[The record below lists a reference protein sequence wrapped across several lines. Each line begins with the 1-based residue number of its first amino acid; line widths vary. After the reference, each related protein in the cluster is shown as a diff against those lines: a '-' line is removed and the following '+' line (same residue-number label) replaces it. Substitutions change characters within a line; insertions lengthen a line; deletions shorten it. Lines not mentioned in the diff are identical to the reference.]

1 MATKTIYHIEID
13 HFERAGSGM
22 GLTPGGK
29 TSLIKPILY
38 PVLSK
43 DIYYTEETGGDTDSS
58 IIKIT
63 GAQGAEVTLLK
74 MIDNSID
81 NWDIYRKLFNGMT
94 FTNSLI
100 DYEFKSN
107 GNKFLPEGYRFKI
120 SSYYHGAKVGGIAIS
135 FYNPDY
141 QDGQS
146 IHINNKVNDV
156 YFENGTSYGGHG
168 DFYSGV
174 LGQGAF
180 PAPYY
185 DGFIYLVKEIKY
197 YSVHFC
203 NLNSYQT
210 LTDSETGETTYYN
223 PKLRYSIISAG
234 YQDQG
239 GSASEPFLI
248 DGETVE
254 IPAAY
259 AIFAG
264 GTKIDIQPDVKP
276 GQSGGQSTSGSTSGS
291 DWPYQ
296 YPAYGTGSAGGA
308 GEGIFGGDGTHK
320 KWGGSVTENDI
331 IANNPDPVKSGDI
344 SSIWGLEHIE
354 NKGGVRIFDLSTD
367 DLGTLYGK
375 LWDNDFITSLNKYQ
389 AGNIGNTIIKL
400 YQSKIAP
407 EILGERKIYLGSFDS
422 TIRTNQ
428 CKEYVHRKLG
438 TFQVLEFFGSF
449 LDYKTKLQIFLPFCG
464 FQDLMADKYISPTHA
479 PRTITVFID
488 ADMVSGVAVYNVK
501 TTYSDGQAIIDTFPF
516 DFSRELPIIESSFA
530 NAQSA
535 VNQILAG
542 TVAVG
547 TSALVGLFGPES
559 MALGALTGFAGGA
572 AQLGT
577 GLGSLNRPTY
587 TVSGGAGK
595 NFGFL
600 QADKIYLLAFRPVCT
615 VPENSSHYIGYQSRI
630 TKKIGDIKKGTFNKM
645 QSVLL
650 DENIPSD
657 IAGEI
662 DNILTTGFYT

>member
-13 HFERAGSGM
+13 HYEKIANGQGT
-22 GLTPGGK
+22 LVDGK
-29 TSLIKPILY
+29 TFSNSLVML
-38 PVLSK
+38 VLK
-43 DIYYTEETGGDTDSS
+43 RGIFTTEVETGDSS
-58 IIKIT
+58 DTYAVDIT
-63 GAQGAEVTLLK
+63 GGTNYPITLFAPSGG
-74 MIDNSID
+74 MD
-81 NWDIYRKLFNGMT
+81 YRNDYIKATGLD
-94 FTNSLI
+94 FTNSYTS
-100 DYEFKSN
+100 YEYMSPDNQYVPGGYRSKLTVSGSSLFGYSLVGELVNPDLQERQDINIKNYYNAVEFEDGYSWRGQSRFSNANAVVLYREKDDLSKIGTFGFTYRKKEFDDGSVEYYDVRVFNDFFLSN
-107 GNKFLPEGYRFKI
+107 GSTE
-120 SSYYHGAKVGGIAIS
+120 SGIL
-135 FYNPDY
+135 
-141 QDGQS
+141 
-146 IHINNKVNDV
+146 DV
-156 YFENGTSYGGHG
+156 
-168 DFYSGV
+168 
-174 LGQGAF
+174 
-180 PAPYY
+180 
-185 DGFIYLVKEIKY
+185 
-197 YSVHFC
+197 
-203 NLNSYQT
+203 
-210 LTDSETGETTYYN
+210 
-223 PKLRYSIISAG
+223 
-234 YQDQG
+234 
-239 GSASEPFLI
+239 FLI
-248 DGETVE
+248 NGEQ
-254 IPAAY
+254 ISLRRFAAHLL
-259 AIFAG
+259 G
-264 GTKIDIQPDVKP
+264 GTKIDTQPDVKP

-296 YPAYGTGSAGGA
+296 YPSYGTGSAGGA